1 MLILSFWKTYE
12 LAVDFGSSNLRASI
26 KGKGIVYNEPSVI
39 AINKKTKKVVAIGY
53 KAKNIIGREN
63 SDITV
68 ISPVE
73 KGRIV
78 DHKAARLM
86 LHHIISNYCK
96 GTILK
101 PVVTATV
108 PKNLTEVE
116 RKSVITDFTL
126 AGAKKVH
133 LVSSPV
139 STSLG
144 NGLNV
149 TNPSGRLIVD
159 FGGGICEISVVSLGT
174 VIAHSELNIGS
185 NDFDLRIIDYIRNTH
200 KILIGKNTAEKVKIA
215 IGCAQR
221 QTDDEYFTVKGKD
234 LLTGFP
240 VSKNISAS
248 ELVHIFYDDVKK
260 IAEEITSIIM
270 SVPFELT
277 VDIESYG
284 IIISGNASLL
294 KGFKDLIDAV
304 CSIKSYMSE
313 ETHLSSV
320 NGTLKAC
327 EQRKTLIKTGIM

>member
-26 KGKGIVYNEPSVI
+26 KGKGVVFNEPSHI
-39 AINKKTKKVVAIGY
+39 AINKKTKKIVAVGY

-86 LHHIISNYCK
+86 LHHIISKYCT
-96 GTILK
+96 GTVLK
-101 PVVTATV
+101 PIVTATV
-108 PKNLTEVE
+108 PKNLTEME
-116 RKSVITDFTL
+116 RKAVINDFSL

-133 LVSSPV
+133 LVSSPI

-149 TNPSGRLIVD
+149 TNPSGRLIVN

-185 NDFDLRIIDYIRNTH
+185 NDFYMRIIDYIRNTH
-200 KILIGKNTAEKVKIA
+200 NILIGKNTAEKVKIA
-215 IGCAQR
+215 IGCAHNR
-221 QTDDEYFTVKGKD
+221 FEDEYFTIKGKD
-234 LLTGFP
+234 LVTGFP
-240 VSKNISAS
+240 VSKSISSS
-248 ELVHIFYDDVKK
+248 ELVHIFYDDIKK
-260 IAEEITSIIM
+260 IADEITSIIM
-270 SVPFELT
+270 TIPFELT
-277 VDIESYG
+277 VDIENYG
-284 IIISGNASLL
+284 IIICGNASQL
-294 KGFKDLIDAV
+294 KGFKDLIDSV
-304 CSIKSYMSE
+304 CNIKSYVSE

-327 EQRKTLIKTGIM
+327 EQRKTLIKTGVM